1 MSQDAAPATI
11 GPKEAV
17 LIAHR
22 YLIDLY
28 GLESLKELLLE
39 ELELSEDETTWAVT
53 FGFSTGRTIEIVEE
67 PSGVAIA
74 EGLPYSLTTKK
85 VIKSERAYKLITVH
99 AKDGSIVSLTD
110 AAL

>member
-1 MSQDAAPATI
+1 VSQHTAPATI

-39 ELELSEDETTWAVT
+39 ELELSEDEMTWEVT
-53 FGFSTGRTIEIVEE
+53 FGFDTGRKVEVVEPLIHSLGENIEVPVKRI
-67 PSGVAIA
+67 
-74 EGLPYSLTTKK
+74 TKL
-85 VIKSERAYKLITVH
+85 ERAFKQIIVH
-99 AKDGSIVSLTD
+99 AQDGHVIALKDRRL
-110 AAL
+110 